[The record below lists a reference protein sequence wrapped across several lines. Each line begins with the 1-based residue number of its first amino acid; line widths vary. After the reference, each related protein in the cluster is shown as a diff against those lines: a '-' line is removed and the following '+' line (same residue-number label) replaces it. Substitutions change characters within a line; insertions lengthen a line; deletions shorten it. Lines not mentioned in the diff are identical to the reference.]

1 MILTDK
7 KCIIFDLDGTLIDS
21 VQDVYESI
29 NYALRKIGY
38 DELSKEKV
46 LELIG
51 PDLQSSLNSMYK
63 DNGFNFNTFINYYRE
78 SYETSSTK
86 STKLFSNCK
95 ELLKKCEEFNITLAI
110 LTNKPEKQAVDILKE
125 LNIYHYFKMV
135 VGPDTYNI
143 AKPQPEGLLNTLKL
157 LNIKKEDA
165 IMIGDTEIDILTC
178 QNASLESIGI
188 LHGYRTRKELE
199 KYQPTHIVKDFEEL
213 LTSYL
218 FSN

>member
-63 DNGFNFNTFINYYRE
+63 DNGFNFNTFINTTFY
-78 SYETSSTK
+78 
-86 STKLFSNCK
+86 NQCCK
-95 ELLKKCEEFNITLAI
+95 HCN
-110 LTNKPEKQAVDILKE
+110 
-125 LNIYHYFKMV
+125 
-135 VGPDTYNI
+135 
-143 AKPQPEGLLNTLKL
+143 
-157 LNIKKEDA
+157 
-165 IMIGDTEIDILTC
+165 
-178 QNASLESIGI
+178 
-188 LHGYRTRKELE
+188 
-199 KYQPTHIVKDFEEL
+199 
-213 LTSYL
+213 
-218 FSN
+218 